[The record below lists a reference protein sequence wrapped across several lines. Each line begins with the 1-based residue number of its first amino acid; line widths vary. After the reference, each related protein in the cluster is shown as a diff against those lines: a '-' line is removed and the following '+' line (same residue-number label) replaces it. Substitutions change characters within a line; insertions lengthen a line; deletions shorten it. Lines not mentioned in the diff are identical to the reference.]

1 MIFSILT
8 LVECIYIVK
17 GMFCIVKKEITFG
30 LIDCINTS
38 AGNRGNF
45 AARQDRQTINRL
57 KSIIW

>member
-8 LVECIYIVK
+8 LVECINIVK

-30 LIDCINTS
+30 LIDCMNTS

-45 AARQDRQTINRL
+45 GARQDRQTINQL
-57 KSIIW
+57 